1 MKEVPVEERYGNATG
16 LEKLKKK
23 NKGKRNEKIGVK
35 KRAEYMVSKMEC
47 DKIEKMK
54 GEQRSKM
61 VDGIKKL

>member
-35 KRAEYMVSKMEC
+35 RSARLHVIKLKRC
-47 DKIEKMK
+47 R
-54 GEQRSKM
+54 GRSAVKW
-61 VDGIKKL
+61 